1 MGLLKWNDSSILR
14 NTTLDTEE
22 KTIAVK
28 SISRAAD
35 ILFCMSNGINTV
47 TDIAKKCELSK
58 STVHRLLKALKE
70 SHLATQDPI
79 SQQYHLGPLITRL
92 SSNPQTNHN
101 YLITCAIEEMNGLW
115 DIVEETVTLNIMIG
129 TQYVRL
135 HEIPSKHD
143 LRVIESYDPVGSIYV
158 GATAKVL
165 LSQLN
170 DEELKA
176 AIKNIRVSSVTEHSV
191 TDKKILIAQSKK
203 IRQQGYAISYGERIA
218 GALCI
223 SSPIKNYFW
232 PAALSIIGPE
242 IRLKPRVNE
251 LVREVTTRSS
261 RITNNITEFFQGK
274 GVMNYGQMT
283 GEKQAIE
290 NP

>member
-1 MGLLKWNDSSILR
+1 
-14 NTTLDTEE
+14 LDME
-22 KTIAVK
+22 KETNSVK

-35 ILFCMSNGINTV
+35 ILFCLSNGINTV

-79 SQQYHLGPLITRL
+79 NQQYHLGPLITRL

-101 YLITCAIEEMNGLW
+101 YLITCSIEEMNGLW
-115 DIVEETVTLNIMIG
+115 NIVEETVTLNIMIG
-129 TQYVRL
+129 IQYVRL

-143 LRVIESYDPVGSIYV
+143 LRVIERYDPVGPIYV

-176 AIKNIRVSSVTEHSV
+176 AIKHIRISCVTEHSV
-191 TDKKILIAQSKK
+191 TDKKILLAQSRK

-223 SSPIKNYFW
+223 SAPIKNYFW
-232 PAALSIIGPE
+232 PAALSIVGPE

-251 LVREVTTRSS
+251 LVREVTARSS
-261 RITNNITEFFQGK
+261 RITNNITDFYQGRE
-274 GVMNYGQMT
+274 VMNYGQMM

-290 NP
+290 NSERRDNKP

>member
-1 MGLLKWNDSSILR
+1 M
-14 NTTLDTEE
+14 NTGK
-22 KTIAVK
+22 KTNSVK

-35 ILFCMSNGINTV
+35 ILFCLSNGINTV
-47 TDIAKKCELSK
+47 TDIARECELSK
-58 STVHRLLKALKE
+58 STVHRLLRALRE

-79 SQQYHLGPLITRL
+79 TQHYHLGPLITRL

-101 YLITCAIEEMNGLW
+101 YLITCAIEEMKQLW
-115 DIVEETVTLNIMIG
+115 DIIEETVTLNIMIG
-129 TQYVRL
+129 IQYVRL

-143 LRVIESYDPVGSIYV
+143 LRVIEGYDPVGPIYV

-170 DEELKA
+170 DEELQA
-176 AIKNIRVSSVTEHSV
+176 AIKNIRISCVTEHSV
-191 TDKKILIAQSKK
+191 TDKKVLIAQSRK

-223 SSPIKNYFW
+223 SAPIRNYFW
-232 PAALSIIGPE
+232 PAALSVVGPE
-242 IRLKPRVNE
+242 IRLKPSVNE
-251 LVREVTTRSS
+251 LIREVTTRSS
-261 RITNNITEFFQGK
+261 RITNNITEFFQGR
-274 GVMNYGQMT
+274 GVMNYGQVM

-290 NP
+290 NS

>member
-1 MGLLKWNDSSILR
+1 MGLPKWNDSSILR
-14 NTTLDTEE
+14 NTTLDTEK

-35 ILFCMSNGINTV
+35 ILFCLSNGINTV
-47 TDIAKKCELSK
+47 TDIGKKCELSK
-58 STVHRLLKALKE
+58 STVHRLLQALKE

-79 SQQYHLGPLITRL
+79 NQQYHLGPLITRL
-92 SSNPQTNHN
+92 SSNPQTNHH
-101 YLITCAIEEMNGLW
+101 YLITCALEEMHGLW
-115 DIVEETVTLNIMIG
+115 NIVEETVTLNIMIG

-170 DEELKA
+170 DEELQA

-261 RITNNITEFFQGK
+261 RINNNVAEFFQGK
-274 GVMNYGQMT
+274 GVMNYGQMM

>member
-1 MGLLKWNDSSILR
+1 
-14 NTTLDTEE
+14 LDTEK
-22 KTIAVK
+22 KTPAVK

-35 ILFCMSNGINTV
+35 ILFCLSNGINTV

-70 SHLATQDPI
+70 SHLATQDSI
-79 SQQYHLGPLITRL
+79 NQQYHLGPLITRL

-129 TQYVRL
+129 IQYVRL

-143 LRVIESYDPVGSIYV
+143 LRVIEGYDPVGPIYV

-170 DEELKA
+170 NEELQA
-176 AIKNIRVSSVTEHSV
+176 TIKNIRISNVTEHSV
-191 TDKKILIAQSKK
+191 TDKKVLIAQSKK

-223 SSPIKNYFW
+223 SAPIKNYFW
-232 PAALSIIGPE
+232 PAALSVVGPE

-251 LVREVTTRSS
+251 LVREVTARSS
-261 RITNNITEFFQGK
+261 RITNNITDFFRERG
-274 GVMNYGQMT
+274 
-283 GEKQAIE
+283 
-290 NP
+290 